1 LTVVTT
7 GKITKSFLNDLP
19 STPVNFFR
27 SSLAYLDNPVSTDPM
42 FFLNGNF
49 YLNLDEGAKDLYPD
63 RRLIKMPLK
72 KSAANNYSISAIGS
86 YAYNEK
92 ILSLATE
99 GTVVAI
105 SSKDP

>member
-1 LTVVTT
+1 
-7 GKITKSFLNDLP
+7 
-19 STPVNFFR
+19 
-27 SSLAYLDNPVSTDPM
+27 
-42 FFLNGNF
+42 
-49 YLNLDEGAKDLYPD
+49 
-63 RRLIKMPLK
+63 MPLK